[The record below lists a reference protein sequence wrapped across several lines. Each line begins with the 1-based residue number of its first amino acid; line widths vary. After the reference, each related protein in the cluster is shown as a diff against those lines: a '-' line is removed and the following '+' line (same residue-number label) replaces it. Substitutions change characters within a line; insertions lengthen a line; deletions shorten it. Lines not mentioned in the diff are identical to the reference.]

1 MKEVL
6 MVELAEAD
14 GLEVSRYR
22 LVRPDRGMGLVTDLL
37 VELGEDISR
46 PGLARTPK
54 RAWESLLELTQGYFI
69 EPEDVLGDAM
79 FDESY
84 DEMVSI
90 GGIEFFS
97 LCEHHMLPFFG
108 RAHVAYVPDGRIV
121 GLSKLPRIVDLF
133 SRRLQVQ
140 ERLTTQIADTLQDL
154 LRPKGVGLVIEASHL
169 CLMMRGVQ
177 KQSSLTTT
185 TAMRGVFQTDSSIRN
200 EFLSR
205 SRAH

>member
-1 MKEVL
+1 